1 MGEPSA
7 VAEELPTRSTDEF
20 RRGGRGRLILD
31 RAADLDELTEAIGEV
46 RDGEGQVVAIE
57 GVAGIGK
64 SLLLSEL
71 RRRSRDAGM
80 RVLAAQGGELEG
92 DYGFGVVRQLFGPI
106 LLGARDTDRD
116 QVLAGAAQLA
126 APLFGMGAEPGR
138 RTGGRTPTSPG
149 CTACTGW
156 WRTWPTRAVLL
167 AVDDAQWADEPSLR
181 FLDHLAHRLAG
192 LPVLIAVTTRPA
204 AEFDRPLLRSLV
216 LAARSPVLRPRPLG
230 EAAVAVLVRSKWD
243 PSAND
248 ELCHACHDVSR
259 GNPFLLTELLAEL
272 RIEAHSADS
281 LDPRERAPT
290 GPGPRRRRG
299 ADAHRP
305 AGS

>member
-1 MGEPSA
+1 MSRRRLL
-7 VAEELPTRSTDEF
+7 EELPTRSTGEF

-46 RDGEGQVVAIE
+46 RDGEGHVVAIE

-92 DYGFGVVRQLFGPI
+92 DYGFGVVRQLFGPV

-116 QVLAGAAQLA
+116 QVLTGAAQLA
-126 APLFGMGAEPGR
+126 APLFGMGAEPGAAEADFAR
-138 RTGGRTPTSPG
+138 LHGLHWLAANLAEREP
-149 CTACTGW
+149 
-156 WRTWPTRAVLL
+156 VLL
-167 AVDDAQWADEPSLR
+167 AVDDAHWADEPSLR
-181 FLDHLAHRLAG
+181 FLNHLAHRLAG

-230 EAAVAVLVRSKWD
+230 EAGVAVLVRSKWD
-243 PSAND
+243 PSADD

-259 GNPFLLTELLAEL
+259 GNPFLLTELLAEAA
-272 RIEAHSADS
+272 RACSSDRRADGMS
-281 LDPRERAPT
+281 W
-290 GPGPRRRRG
+290 
-299 ADAHRP
+299 
-305 AGS
+305 

>member
-1 MGEPSA
+1 M
-7 VAEELPTRSTDEF
+7 
-20 RRGGRGRLILD
+20 
-31 RAADLDELTEAIGEV
+31 
-46 RDGEGQVVAIE
+46 AIE

-64 SLLLSEL
+64 SLLLGEL

-92 DYGFGVVRQLFGPI
+92 DYGFGVVRQLFGPV

-126 APLFGMGAEPGR
+126 APLFGMGAEPGAADADFAR
-138 RTGGRTPTSPG
+138 LHGLHWLAANLAEREP
-149 CTACTGW
+149 
-156 WRTWPTRAVLL
+156 VLL
-167 AVDDAQWADEPSLR
+167 AVDDAHWADEPSLR
-181 FLDHLAHRLAG
+181 FLNHLAHRLAG

-230 EAAVAVLVRSKWD
+230 EAGVAVLVRSKWD

-259 GNPFLLTELLAEL
+259 GNPFLLIELLAEL
-272 RIEAHSADS
+272 RIEAHSRGFARS
-281 LDPRERAPT
+281 GERAPT